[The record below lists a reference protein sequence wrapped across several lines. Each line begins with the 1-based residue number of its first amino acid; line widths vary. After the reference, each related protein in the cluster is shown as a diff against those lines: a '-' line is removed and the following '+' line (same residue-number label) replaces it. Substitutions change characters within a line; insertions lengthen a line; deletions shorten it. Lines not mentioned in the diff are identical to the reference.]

1 MEKKHLTP
9 DEQLR
14 KEKAKRH
21 KLQVKMKALKKR
33 SDILTA
39 VSALLVIG
47 IVIALILSLT
57 KNMNNITEDKGSRLS
72 KDNAITAMLSLPII
86 SVNVDGND
94 IQIKNMPDMFTILS
108 PGTWEATSE
117 KPKGK
122 EKVTFTI
129 ESGYTVTLFD
139 TKHVKIS
146 DGASS
151 RVYKTQTVIAN
162 EIATFISDNTTLTAE
177 DLSSLISQTKE
188 VFYNSPYYSD
198 YIAAGS
204 GLSAALSPTSWTEID
219 FYPATE
225 NPTTTITAWDNVTI
239 SLYEAS
245 NVSVVIFNGNTVY
258 YNYPKEVVADVQEYI
273 IRTVSS
279 ASADIKTK
287 LSSYHELKLK
297 TASNQYTVIPDEAF
311 SSMLSFDQW
320 RRLLESPYLPASPT
334 YDITDGTEFSL
345 RFFKSDC
352 IVEVNGGEQYYS
364 VPLNTIVQ
372 IELYIQKATTPP
384 PPPVVETPDENDPP
398 IEEQDTVMTA
408 FIQKLTAEEV
418 ALGKFSV
425 KTPDIAAT
433 LDIKEDFRL
442 LLNLQLWQK
451 ATLPESF
458 NSESAKSIT
467 FKFADENYFV
477 IYPEFNIAEVYISEN
492 EKATYL
498 CPTNMA
504 SQIEAYTTANAIE
517 EAITIT
523 EADLVALVSAQN
535 QLHVALYQGVST
547 AFANGE
553 KSTVSDIS
561 KWIASLSIKALD
573 QKPVVSAD
581 KKTVLTFDGERN
593 TVLTFAT
600 LSDGTAVLN
609 VYSKNDEDGSVT
621 DVWFTIQNK
630 QYQTVCDEIS
640 AYMTVMVNAVA
651 FGFADAIE
659 KGDIEAISKYIKVD
673 DMGKWGYDNFFSA
686 TVSEATVQA
695 TDIAGIYDLVITVS
709 NTKKS
714 SLKEGENELRMTIS
728 YNQSSEELYISS
740 LKFVDDMDNSADLE
754 KEEIADILTF
764 ISRCTKLPFG
774 APSEIDTN
782 ALINYCMF
790 LTRKYVDSSKTE
802 FTQTEI
808 NAAANRYFQLST
820 LSDATSP
827 YFNAEKGVYVFSG
840 SAAVTPSITVIKD
853 ESDNDI
859 YTVTIAHTEDPLGLF
874 LSAPITY
881 KMQRISVTES
891 TVVEGED
898 GTPTT
903 VEKNYAYYV
912 YISAMPTPQAS

>member
-1 MEKKHLTP
+1 MEKKYLTP

-21 KLQVKMKALKKR
+21 KLQVKLKALKKR

-139 TKHVKIS
+139 SKHVRIS
-146 DGASS
+146 DGAST

-245 NVSVVIFNGNTVY
+245 NVSVVIFNGNAVY
-258 YNYPKEVVADVQEYI
+258 YNYPAEIATDVREYI
-273 IRTVSS
+273 IKTISS

-287 LSSYHELKLK
+287 LSSYHELKLI

-311 SSMLSFDQW
+311 GAMLLFDQW

-345 RFFKSDC
+345 RFFKNDSV
-352 IVEVNGGEQYYS
+352 VEVNGGEQYYS
-364 VPLNTIVQ
+364 VPANTFVQ
-372 IELYIQKATTPP
+372 IEVYIQKSTTPP
-384 PPPVVETPDENDPP
+384 PPVDIPDENDPP
-398 IEEQDTVMTA
+398 VQEQDTVMMA
-408 FIQKLTAEEV
+408 FIQKLMAEET

-425 KTPDIAAT
+425 KAPDLVAT
-433 LDIKEDFRL
+433 LDVKEDFRL

-451 ATLPESF
+451 STLPESF
-458 NSESAKSIT
+458 NNESAKAMA
-467 FKFADENYFV
+467 FKFADESYFV
-477 IYPEFNIAEVYISEN
+477 IYPEFNIAEIHLSET
-492 EKATYL
+492 EKAIYL
-498 CPTNMA
+498 CPADMA
-504 SQIEAYTTANAIE
+504 SQIETYTTANAVE
-517 EAITIT
+517 EAVTIT
-523 EADLVALVSAQN
+523 DAELLALVSAQN

-547 AFANGE
+547 TFANGGTA
-553 KSTVSDIS
+553 SVSDIS
-561 KWIASLSIKALD
+561 KWIASLSIKALE
-573 QKPVVSAD
+573 QKPATSAD

-593 TVLTFAT
+593 AVLTFAA

-609 VYSKNDEDGSVT
+609 VYSKNEADGSIT

-630 QYQTVCDEIS
+630 PYQTVCDELS

-659 KGDIEAISKYIKVD
+659 KGDIAEISRYIKVD
-673 DMGKWGYDNFFSA
+673 DMEKWGYDNFFSA
-686 TVSEATVQA
+686 TISEATAQA
-695 TDIAGIYDLVITVS
+695 TEIPGTYDLVLTVS
-709 NTKKS
+709 DAKKS
-714 SLKEGENELRMTIS
+714 SLKEGNNELKMTVAYS
-728 YNQSSEELYISS
+728 QSSAELYVST
-740 LKFVDDMDNSADLE
+740 LKFADDIDTADFE
-754 KEEIADILTF
+754 KEEIADIITF

-790 LTRKYVDSSKTE
+790 LTRKYGDSSKTE

-808 NAAANRYFQLST
+808 NAAANRYFQMST

-827 YFNAEKGVYVFSG
+827 YFNADKGVYVFSG

-874 LSAPITY
+874 FSTPITY
-881 KMQRISVTES
+881 KMQRISVTEN
-891 TVVEGED
+891 TVIEGED
-898 GTPTT
+898 GTPVTE
-903 VEKNYAYYV
+903 EKTYGYYI
-912 YISAMPTPQAS
+912 YISAIQIPVQ